1 MDRTRGETLPKRR
14 GDQRHPTL
22 DTSDSLL
29 GARVSATL
37 DLHGD
42 SATEGKARALAFLQS
57 TSRRSSGAVVHIITG
72 RGRNSPGG
80 PVLKPAVRQVLKSL
94 GPVVADFAEDVDGGG
109 FLIRLR

>member
-1 MDRTRGETLPKRR
+1 MAKRR
-14 GDQRHPTL
+14 GARRHPTL

-29 GARVSATL
+29 GAPAAATL

-42 SATEGKARALAFLQS
+42 SATEARARVLGFLN
-57 TSRRSSGAVVHIITG
+57 TTARRSSGSVVHIITG
-72 RGRNSPGG
+72 KGRNSPGG

-109 FLIRLR
+109 FLVRLR